1 MKARKILYI
10 IFFLLVIN
18 EAVFTAEKGIR
29 SENEKIRNELFKICF
44 EFFDLS
50 QGMITMLDTPC
61 IIKELTEKYGD
72 KLIPYIREFL
82 YLDFDNLS
90 PEDFPEDVGKHIKK
104 EYIDKSCTLIVPYIL
119 SHIKTKKSIKL
130 LDEIL
135 SDDKFIGLHHDS
147 VIALGKI
154 GTKETLP
161 VLVKYFKKRGAINHV
176 QKYLGEIGGKR
187 VVELLIN
194 KLDPHD
200 RYCFFI
206 TYELE
211 KITGEKIGIIEV
223 RGTKGEDE
231 DPKVIEYR
239 SKIIKK
245 WKEWWE
251 KNKDK
256 YPEQIK

>member
-1 MKARKILYI
+1 MRLGKVVYVLFI
-10 IFFLLVIN
+10 IFFISRITF
-18 EAVFTAEKGIR
+18 AVEDTKV
-29 SENEKIRNELFKICF
+29 ENEKIRNEFFKFCF
-44 EFFDLS
+44 SVFDLLIK
-50 QGMITMLDTPC
+50 GEVTMEDVSYMTEKL
-61 IIKELTEKYGD
+61 IKKYGD

-135 SDDKFIGLHHDS
+135 SDDKFVGLFHDS

-161 VLVKYFKKRGAINHV
+161 VLVKFFKRRGAIAHV
-176 QKYLGEIGGKR
+176 EVYLGKIGGKR
-187 VVELLIN
+187 VVELLIS
-194 KLDPHD
+194 KLDPHKN
-200 RYCFFI
+200 YCFEI
-206 TYELE
+206 TSELE

-223 RGTKGEDE
+223 KGTRGEDE

-245 WKEWWE
+245 WKEWWK